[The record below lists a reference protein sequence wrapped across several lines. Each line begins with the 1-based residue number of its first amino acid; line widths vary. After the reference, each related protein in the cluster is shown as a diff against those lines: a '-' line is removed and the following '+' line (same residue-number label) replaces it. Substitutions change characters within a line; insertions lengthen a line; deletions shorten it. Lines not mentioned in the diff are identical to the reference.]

1 MIISRR
7 TVFSLKKGTVLER
20 NCGIIIL
27 TSDYD
32 AFHNG
37 YDYHDMD
44 INDDGDIVEL
54 DTGGTLTV
62 FDIIGSVVVDEG

>member
-7 TVFSLKKGTVLER
+7 KSCNLKKGTVLER

-32 AFHNG
+32 AFYNG

-54 DTGGTLTV
+54 DTGGTVTV
-62 FDIIGSVVVDEG
+62 FDIIGSKVVAEG